1 MSISSEFADMK
12 VTIIDKRDLDCIMK
26 DDEFLTED
34 QLDGCKER
42 FLHVD
47 DDNDDKDDIN
57 KLILKIAKR
66 HVK

>member
-1 MSISSEFADMK
+1 MK

-42 FLHVD
+42 FLHDD
-47 DDNDDKDDIN
+47 DDNNDDTTN
-57 KLILKIAKR
+57 QFSKIAKR

>member
-1 MSISSEFADMK
+1 MK

-42 FLHVD
+42 FLHD
-47 DDNDDKDDIN
+47 DDDDDDDKDDIH
-57 KLILKIAKR
+57 KSILKDC
-66 HVK
+66 

>member
-42 FLHVD
+42 FLHED
-47 DDNDDKDDIN
+47 DDDKDDIN
-57 KLILKIAKR
+57 KLILKDC
-66 HVK
+66 

>member
-34 QLDGCKER
+34 QLDRCEER
-42 FLHVD
+42 FLHD
-47 DDNDDKDDIN
+47 DDGNDGKDDIN
-57 KLILKIAKR
+57 KSILKDC
-66 HVK
+66 

>member
-1 MSISSEFADMK
+1 MK

-42 FLHVD
+42 FLHDDDVD
-47 DDNDDKDDIN
+47 DNDKDDIH
-57 KLILKIAKR
+57 KSIPKDC
-66 HVK
+66 

>member
-1 MSISSEFADMK
+1 MK

-42 FLHVD
+42 FLHDDDDD
-47 DDNDDKDDIN
+47 DDNNKDDIH
-57 KLILKIAKR
+57 KSILKDC
-66 HVK
+66 